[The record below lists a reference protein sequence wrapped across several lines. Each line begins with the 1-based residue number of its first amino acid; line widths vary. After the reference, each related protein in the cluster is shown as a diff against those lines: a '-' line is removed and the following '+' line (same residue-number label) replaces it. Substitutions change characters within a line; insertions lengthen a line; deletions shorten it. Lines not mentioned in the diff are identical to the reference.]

1 MLLSWTAEEEKREK
15 RKLKREKRNK
25 RPEFLIRSVESLH
38 RVPAGKE
45 PRALARAI
53 RRMRSSH
60 LFVAVVIAGQIGCA
74 PAKLLDPPA
83 GWPVE
88 WKNRKLYNTPNVY
101 IYARNDAAA
110 GQADALAERVIREFS
125 RRTAGRSVKGLLLV
139 TDLDEEPV
147 VPDHK
152 TYCNLMLSKAA
163 AERGQTLSA
172 EELEERYGK
181 IRQAMA
187 EQGTDAEMELLM
199 TPISLDRSDLS
210 GTLGLERTVSES
222 VDWAAAIS
230 TEALI
235 VEANR
240 KNMQGEL
247 KNREIGL
254 VLQMPLAPII
264 MFEERL
270 RNAKAFVARD
280 VTLFRNLAN
289 QQQDWSEEKRQ
300 DETQAYMER
309 KLNEAL
315 LPVITQLV
323 DVLQAVV
330 EPLKPLLPS
339 SADSESE
346 PQDSQRQD

>member
-1 MLLSWTAEEEKREK
+1 MVQELLPPTIEALRG
-15 RKLKREKRNK
+15 L
-25 RPEFLIRSVESLH
+25 PQV
-38 RVPAGKE
+38 KE

-53 RRMRSSH
+53 PRMRLSH
-60 LFVAVVIAGQIGCA
+60 LFVAVFIAGQIGCA
-74 PAKLLDPPA
+74 PAKLLDPPT
-83 GWPVE
+83 GWPIE
-88 WKNRKLYNTPNVY
+88 WKNRKLYNTPNAY
-101 IYARNDAAA
+101 IYARNDSAA
-110 GQADALAERVIREFS
+110 GQADALAERVTHEFS
-125 RRTAGRSVKGLLLV
+125 KRTGGRSVKGLLLV
-139 TDLDEEPV
+139 NDLDEEPV

-163 AERGQTLSA
+163 AGRGQTLSA

-187 EQGTDAEMELLM
+187 EQGTDAEMELMM

-210 GTLGLERTVSES
+210 DTLGLERTVSES

-235 VEANR
+235 EEANR
-240 KNMQGEL
+240 KNMQAEL

-289 QQQDWSEEKRQ
+289 QQQGWSEEKRQ

-323 DVLQAVV
+323 DVLQAVA
-330 EPLKPLLPS
+330 EQLEPLLPS
-339 SADSESE
+339 PADSDSA
-346 PQDSQRQD
+346 PQDSQQQD

>member
-1 MLLSWTAEEEKREK
+1 MLELLPLTLEA
-15 RKLKREKRNK
+15 L
-25 RPEFLIRSVESLH
+25 RSV
-38 RVPAGKE
+38 PQDKE
-45 PRALARAI
+45 AQASACANAFRAFLR
-53 RRMRSSH
+53 
-60 LFVAVVIAGQIGCA
+60 LLVVVIIAGQFACA
-74 PAKLLDPPA
+74 PSKLLDPPA

-88 WKNRKLYNTPNVY
+88 WKNRKLYNTPNAY

-110 GQADALAERVIREFS
+110 GQADALAERVIHEFS
-125 RRTAGRSVKGLLLV
+125 KRTGGRSVKGLLLV
-139 TDLDEEPV
+139 NDLDEEPV

-163 AERGQTLSA
+163 AGRGQTLSA

-187 EQGTDAEMELLM
+187 EQGTDAEMELMM

-210 GTLGLERTVSES
+210 DTLGLERTVSES

-235 VEANR
+235 EEANR
-240 KNMQGEL
+240 KNMQAEL

-323 DVLQAVV
+323 DVLQAVA
-330 EPLKPLLPS
+330 EQLEPLLPS
-339 SADSESE
+339 SADSDSA
-346 PQDSQRQD
+346 PQDSQQQD